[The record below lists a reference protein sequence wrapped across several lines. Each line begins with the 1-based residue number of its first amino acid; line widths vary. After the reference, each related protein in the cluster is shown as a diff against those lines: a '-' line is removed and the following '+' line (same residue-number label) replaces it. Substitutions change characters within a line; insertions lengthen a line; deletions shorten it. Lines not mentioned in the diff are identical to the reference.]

1 MNSLS
6 AIEKACREGY
16 FVYRGN
22 RQRIMGATASFHGVD
37 AAKGNVWIH
46 MWRTGLW
53 DEVPLSAITVTNEL
67 IVTNEE
73 ENEMPKEEIG
83 SGKKSGKR
91 GGAGHTSSPSESAA
105 RAAQNRKKKGDATS
119 SLKDLG
125 EIVGKGKDVAHEEKK
140 AGKGKRQATVTVT
153 RSTAKQGELPGVQVN
168 KRKIVEIESLADLL
182 EDKKADK
189 KRADEAFQDATDNLI
204 ASMRR
209 HDRTSYSRST
219 WGSVKLKEGKDRI
232 TFKREKK

>member
-67 IVTNEE
+67 IKE
-73 ENEMPKEEIG
+73 ENDMPQAEVV
-83 SGKKSGKR
+83 GKRSGKR
-91 GGAGHTSSPSESAA
+91 HGAGSTSSG
-105 RAAQNRKKKGDATS
+105 Q
-119 SLKDLG
+119 
-125 EIVGKGKDVAHEEKK
+125 
-140 AGKGKRQATVTVT
+140 GKRRT
-153 RSTAKQGELPGVQVN
+153 RCSEQ
-168 KRKIVEIESLADLL
+168 
-182 EDKKADK
+182 
-189 KRADEAFQDATDNLI
+189 
-204 ASMRR
+204 
-209 HDRTSYSRST
+209 
-219 WGSVKLKEGKDRI
+219 KEER
-232 TFKREKK
+232 